1 MQCAEPHVA
10 ACGASVK
17 KLTIDYT
24 TSLEFSG
31 PVVDHHFL
39 LRCLPQENAQ
49 QQIHSLSLEIA
60 PEQVWYAREVDSFNN
75 QIVVGHLSEPHAA
88 FSWSVHAIAFV
99 DQSRRRP
106 MPYKPLYRYP
116 SKFTQPG
123 PAIDALV
130 AEIRAGVEGNPRVQT
145 PLETATYAMN
155 ALYERFRYVPGVTGV
170 RTSAEEALAGGQG
183 VCQDY
188 AHILIACCRRL
199 GIMARYVAGL
209 LTGEGATHAW
219 AEVYQAGTWWEID
232 PTHNRAVNDDY
243 VRISNGRDYGDCML
257 DVGVF
262 CGEVTQKQTVLA
274 KVHEQ

>member
-1 MQCAEPHVA
+1 M
-10 ACGASVK
+10 K
-17 KLTIDYT
+17 KLIIDYT
-24 TSLEFSG
+24 TGLEFSG

-39 LRCLPQENAQ
+39 LRCLPQENHQ

-60 PEQVWYAREVDSFNN
+60 PEGAWYAREVDSFYN
-75 QIVVGHLSEPHAA
+75 QILVGHMFEPHTS

-99 DQSRRRP
+99 DQDRHRP

-116 SKFTQPG
+116 SAFTQAG

-130 AEIRAGVEGNPRVQT
+130 EEARRGISGNRKVQS
-145 PLETATYAMN
+145 PLEIAMYTMN
-155 ALYERFRYVPGVTGV
+155 LLYERFSYVPGVTTV
-170 RTSAEEALAGGQG
+170 RTTAEQALAGGRG

-188 AHILIACCRRL
+188 AHILIACCRKL

-209 LTGEGATHAW
+209 LIGEGATHAW
-219 AEVYQAGTWWEID
+219 VEVYQAGTWWDID

-257 DVGVF
+257 DIGVF
-262 CGEVTQKQTVLA
+262 RGDVTQKQTVYA
-274 KVHEQ
+274 KMYEQ